1 VNPAGAALARVLTA
15 TVGRQVVAPP
25 GEGTGYWAG
34 APSAVHVE
42 GQIWLAYRLRRPVG
56 AGRGYANVIA
66 RSPDGEHFETVAT
79 VFSDTFGCDSL
90 ERPAL
95 LQLPDGSW
103 RLYVSCA
110 TRGSKHWW
118 VEALD
123 APDPE
128 KLPVGE
134 RRMVLPGD
142 RLTAWKDPVVQR
154 RGNRWQMWACQHPL
168 GDDAEAD
175 RMQTWYATSGDGISW
190 TMHGPVITPAPGT
203 WDARGSRASAVLDDL
218 IFYDG
223 RPSAAENWEERT
235 GIATLAGTKLA
246 GPLGERSIRYLSIVE
261 LPGGYRLYWEA
272 TVSHGAHD
280 LRTEYVPRP
289 VSRTQS
295 A

>member
-1 VNPAGAALARVLTA
+1 
-15 TVGRQVVAPP
+15 VVAPP
-25 GEGTGYWAG
+25 GEGPGYWAG
-34 APSAVHVE
+34 APSAVCVD
-42 GQIWLAYRLRRPVG
+42 GQIWLAYRLRKPIG

-66 RSPDGEHFETVAT
+66 RSADGERFETVAT
-79 VFSDTFGCDSL
+79 VLSDMFDCDSL
-90 ERPAL
+90 ERPSL

-110 TRGSKHWW
+110 TPGSKHWW

-128 KLPVGE
+128 KLPMGE
-134 RRMVLPGD
+134 RRVVLPGD
-142 RLTAWKDPVVQR
+142 QHTAWKDTVVHRHGTQ
-154 RGNRWQMWACQHPL
+154 WQMWACQHPL

-175 RMQTWYATSGDGISW
+175 RMQTWYATSVDGIAW
-190 TMHGPVITPAPGT
+190 TMRGPVLTPTPGT
-203 WDARGSRASAVLDDL
+203 WDARGTRVSAVLGKL
-218 IFYDG
+218 VFYDG

-235 GIATLAGTKLA
+235 GIASRAGAKLS
-246 GPLGERSIRYLSIVE
+246 GPIGERSIRYLSVVE

-272 TVSHGAHD
+272 AGPDGAHD

-289 VSRTQS
+289 VSLSQS

>member
-1 VNPAGAALARVLTA
+1 VNPAGAAIAHVLMVSA
-15 TVGRQVVAPP
+15 GRQVVAPP
-25 GEGTGYWAG
+25 GRGAGFWAG
-34 APSAVHVE
+34 APSAVHVD
-42 GQIWLAYRLRRPVG
+42 GQIWLAYRLRRPID

-66 RSPDGEHFETVAT
+66 RSSDGERFETVAT
-79 VFSDTFGCDSL
+79 VLSDTFGCDSL

-118 VEALD
+118 VEAVD

-128 KLPVGE
+128 KLPMGE

-142 RLTAWKDPVVQR
+142 QRTAWKDPVVHR

-175 RMQTWYATSGDGISW
+175 RMQTWYGTGADGIAW
-190 TMHGPVITPAPGT
+190 TMRGPVLTPTPGT
-203 WDARGSRASAVLDDL
+203 WDARGSRISAVLDDL
-218 IFYDG
+218 VFYDG
-223 RPSAAENWEERT
+223 RASAAENWEERT
-235 GIATLAGTKLA
+235 GIASLADAKLA

-272 TVSHGAHD
+272 ASSGGTHD

-289 VSRTQS
+289 VSRSQS